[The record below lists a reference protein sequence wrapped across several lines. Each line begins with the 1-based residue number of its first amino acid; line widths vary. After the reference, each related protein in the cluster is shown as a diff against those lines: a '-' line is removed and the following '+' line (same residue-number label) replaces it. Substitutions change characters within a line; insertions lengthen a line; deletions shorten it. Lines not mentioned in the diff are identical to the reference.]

1 MSTPPLKRLE
11 CSARPAALLL
21 ILCARA
27 MAQSGTYS
35 DMTEYPVPTPN
46 SFPAM
51 ITAGP
56 DGALWFTETQGNQI
70 GRITA
75 TGVVTEYPVPT
86 PSSHPYGITA
96 GPDGALWFAE
106 GGDGSISGKIG
117 RITTA
122 GVITEYGVPTA
133 NSGPLGITAGPDGA
147 LWFTEKDGNNI
158 GRITTAGAVSE
169 YAAAFNP
176 WGITAGPDGA
186 LWFTEYQGNQIG
198 RITTAGII
206 TEYIVV
212 PGSPTQ
218 TYPQWITAGP
228 DGALWFTLRIGI
240 GRITTAGIITRLYVV
255 GGGPNG
261 ITAGPDGALWF
272 AGFADNAIGRIT
284 TTGVITQ
291 YPVHVGRN
299 PNWIAAGPDGAL
311 WFTESYGA
319 SSGGPPLVGRAPA
332 CGLGFSARFSNTAL
346 TMNFNLGINTP
357 ATFSIHLRNA
367 TGPVGDIFA
376 EAIPAFVP
384 PQAFTLTSHSF
395 PNLGAVTIVGQ
406 LNTAQGKSLCA
417 EWTTVNTAP

>member
-1 MSTPPLKRLE
+1 MYTPPLKRLE

-70 GRITA
+70 GRITS

-86 PSSHPYGITA
+86 PSSH
-96 GPDGALWFAE
+96 
-106 GGDGSISGKIG
+106 
-117 RITTA
+117 
-122 GVITEYGVPTA
+122 
-133 NSGPLGITAGPDGA
+133 
-147 LWFTEKDGNNI
+147 
-158 GRITTAGAVSE
+158 
-169 YAAAFNP
+169 P

-255 GGGPNG
+255 GGG
-261 ITAGPDGALWF
+261 
-272 AGFADNAIGRIT
+272 
-284 TTGVITQ
+284 
-291 YPVHVGRN
+291 
-299 PNWIAAGPDGAL
+299 
-311 WFTESYGA
+311 
-319 SSGGPPLVGRAPA
+319 
-332 CGLGFSARFSNTAL
+332 
-346 TMNFNLGINTP
+346 
-357 ATFSIHLRNA
+357 
-367 TGPVGDIFA
+367 
-376 EAIPAFVP
+376 
-384 PQAFTLTSHSF
+384 
-395 PNLGAVTIVGQ
+395 
-406 LNTAQGKSLCA
+406 
-417 EWTTVNTAP
+417 